1 MDANCNQK
9 TKENINL
16 RINNET
22 RNQSEGGWVEKTN
35 KHEEIKNY
43 HHMIVRLIF
52 GKDLME
58 QLKNYRK

>member
-22 RNQSEGGWVEKTN
+22 RNQSEGWVEKTN
-35 KHEEIKNY
+35 KPEEIKNY

-58 QLKNYRK
+58 QLKNYKK